1 MRWWVAYLAIGAVV
15 LAVRPAWSEPPQ
27 DKKAVDLELPGTEE
41 APGYED
47 FRDAAP
53 SAQEIEEQQERR
65 DDRNVV
71 SPGTRDDQELQRE
84 MGQD

>member
-1 MRWWVAYLAIGAVV
+1 MRLWVACFAIGAVV
-15 LAVRPAWSEPPQ
+15 LAVRPALSEPPQ
-27 DKKAVDLELPGTEE
+27 DNPAVDLDLPGTQE
-41 APGYED
+41 APGFED

-53 SAQEIEEQQERR
+53 SSQEIEEQQERR

-71 SPGTRDDQELQRE
+71 SPGNRDDQELQRE